1 MLFLLMVT
9 SALVASAVGAHSH
22 RKTADGGDKDFF
34 GVDGSARSRHDRSL
48 LGSSDL
54 AALEAGSGTHFAL
67 YIIIPFVS
75 AIVAYERGGAED
87 DVHSPEFTLK
97 LLKFAQPKG
106 QPFGL
111 LWWQGII
118 PAKAGKMAAILC
130 DLMTSKPLDVKETA
144 RKIHL
149 QRFAEALAP
158 EMALCTGS
166 SRTSL
171 GKRRPS
177 SGRPARTQTWS
188 LVKQAMAGAP
198 EFLADVIEDLQNH
211 VYEVLDLKA
220 MVVKLCEANKQ
231 DVGACSRRLARASS
245 GSSRTAARTLGS
257 CSASCRCVFYVV
269 DTREIVQRPDVAGV
283 RVHHRLPQQSMP

>member
-1 MLFLLMVT
+1 MLFLPMVT
-9 SALVASAVGAHSH
+9 SALVASAVGAH
-22 RKTADGGDKDFF
+22 RKMLDGGDDFF

-75 AIVAYERGGAED
+75 AIVGYVTNVVALKMTFY
-87 DVHSPEFTLK
+87 PLEFTPAP
-97 LLKFAQPKG
+97 LKFAQPKG

-111 LWWQGII
+111 LGGWQGII

-130 DLMTSKPLDVKETA
+130 DLMTSKLLDVKEMFG
-144 RKIHL
+144 KIHP

-158 EMALCTGS
+158 EMA
-166 SRTSL
+166 
-171 GKRRPS
+171 
-177 SGRPARTQTWS
+177 PAMHRIIEDVARKEAPEFWEGLPVYVQAE

-220 MVVKLCEANKQ
+220 MVVKLCFL
-231 DVGACSRRLARASS
+231 GAPRRGAAARAAVFDRCLVLRRAGRLVQHESTTS
-245 GSSRTAARTLGS
+245 VWAATWRGP
-257 CSASCRCVFYVV
+257 
-269 DTREIVQRPDVAGV
+269 E
-283 RVHHRLPQQSMP
+283 